1 MILSCAP
8 HIVVILKAK
17 YLCII
22 LAAWYVECYSWC
34 IVSADGPVKALL
46 IAMAQ
51 DPAPAVCSLQRL
63 IPERLCFFLPE
74 SSKKLVESD
83 VHPQLS
89 TMPQK
94 WDWILTPDPE
104 NFAQSHKTLAE
115 LLPKLLKSWDVNPG
129 ELVIDITM
137 ATSPMAAA
145 MVLVGFPYTAKVVTL
160 SIASAERQSDS
171 KVMMAGEAARTWIQ
185 SNPWDEEAFSIRQEA
200 SGYFNQGSYVA
211 AAKVF
216 RRIEARVSGGLKPL
230 YRALSDISE
239 GYRQWEQFHYRQA
252 WEKLKSASKALDLA
266 SAWGGPPGIS
276 SFLRGVKENV
286 RFLENI
292 VLDPAEV
299 KSKLAQDL
307 LAHAKRQIEQ
317 QHDAEIAI
325 RVLLRGLTASAQAR
339 LFHTYQIKSWDVK
352 LEQLPKSLQE
362 ICRNCYLNDVDG
374 KHRLPFPAQ
383 FHVLAEHH
391 DIMGKTFLSEWP
403 KMKTLIDAA
412 DHAVLG
418 QGFEPV
424 KAERFHQ
431 LYDLVLKI
439 SAIHERDLPQFPPM
453 AL

>member
-1 MILSCAP
+1 M
-8 HIVVILKAK
+8 
-17 YLCII
+17 
-22 LAAWYVECYSWC
+22 
-34 IVSADGPVKALL
+34 SADGPVKALL
-46 IAMAQ
+46 IAMSQ
-51 DPAPAVCSLQRL
+51 DPAPAVCSLQRF

-74 SSKKLVESD
+74 SSTKLVESD

-104 NFAQSHKTLAE
+104 SFAQSHTTLAE
-115 LLPKLLKSWDVNPG
+115 LLPKLLKSWNVNPG

-137 ATSPMAAA
+137 ASPPMAAA
-145 MVLVGFPYTAKVVTL
+145 MMLVGFPYTAKVVTL
-160 SIASAERQSDS
+160 GMASAEELPDS
-171 KVMMAGEAARTWIQ
+171 KVIIVGKTARTWIQ

-230 YRALSDISE
+230 YRSLSDMSE

-252 WEKLKSASKALDLA
+252 WEKLKNASKALDLA
-266 SAWGGPPGIS
+266 SAWGGPPGIA
-276 SFLRGVKENV
+276 SFLKGVKENV
-286 RFLENI
+286 RFLESI
-292 VLDPAEV
+292 VLDPAVV
-299 KSKLAQDL
+299 KIRLAQDL

-317 QHDAEIAI
+317 SHDAEIAM

-339 LFHTYQIKSWDVK
+339 LFQTYQIKSWDVQ

-362 ICRNCYLNDVDG
+362 ICRNCYVNEVDG
-374 KHRLPFPAQ
+374 KYRLPFPAH
-383 FHVLAEHH
+383 FHVLAEQG
-391 DIMGKTFLSEWP
+391 DAMGKTFLSEWP

-431 LYDLVLKI
+431 LYDMVLNI
-439 SAIHERDLPQFPPM
+439 SDVHERDLPHFPSM
-453 AL
+453 VL